1 MTFNAYNDQRA
12 SELAEALERSLQHPV
27 VRALTQR
34 FTQFTPVDAPMYADS
49 KLAAVAALIRIA
61 DNESVELLF
70 IKRAELERDPWSGH
84 VAFPGGRHEVND
96 ESLAETAMRETREEL
111 SMDIARYG
119 TIIGRLDDLAPRS
132 PALPPIIVRPFVAVV
147 PATLSFILD
156 TREVADAFW
165 VPIAQLRSAEAQIEY
180 HLTRDGVDA
189 RFPAYGVGAH
199 VVWGLTERIVS
210 QLLPL
215 LGGEA

>member
-1 MTFNAYNDQRA
+1 MTPNEHNNERA
-12 SELAEALERSLQHPV
+12 PQLAEELARTLQYPV
-27 VRALTQR
+27 IQALTQR
-34 FTQFTPVDAPMYADS
+34 LTEFTPAEALRYADS

-61 DNESVELLF
+61 DSERAELLF
-70 IKRAELERDPWSGH
+70 IKRAVLERDPWSGH
-84 VAFPGGRHEVND
+84 VAFPGGRQD
-96 ESLAETAMRETREEL
+96 AGDASLAETAMRETREEL

-119 TIIGRLDDLAPRS
+119 KIIGRLDDLAPRS

-147 PATLSFILD
+147 PATLSFILS

-165 VPIAQLRSAEAQIEY
+165 VPISQLRSAAAQTEY

-189 RFPAYGVGAH
+189 RFPAFGFGAH

-215 LGGEA
+215 FD